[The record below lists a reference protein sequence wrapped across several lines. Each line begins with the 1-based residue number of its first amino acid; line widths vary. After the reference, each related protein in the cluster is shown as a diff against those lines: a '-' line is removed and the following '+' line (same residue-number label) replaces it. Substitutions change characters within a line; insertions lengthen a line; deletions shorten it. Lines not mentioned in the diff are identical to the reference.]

1 MRLRTLTIRN
11 LGSPYGMTLAA
22 VSIFL
27 FAYFFPPSLYVHYME
42 EPDYL
47 FLDPT
52 TLLFFLLCTLAFVA
66 GLIVIGQSFQVP
78 GFAQTKRT
86 ASFSPMWFI
95 LLPVI
100 AGTVFTAFSVI
111 VLIRDNANLLEL
123 LLAAQG
129 NELKAE
135 GAMQVSGPISQASP
149 LLMGIVWWAIW
160 RKREFALSSRQ
171 KIAVNSSIAV
181 AFVALISSST
191 LMVTRGELMPIFA
204 GIAIVVLVL
213 RIKEGRLTSRFVFS
227 FALAFGGSILMLFVA
242 FSLLRGLSNPTFLIP
257 NILGYT
263 ISSYNR
269 LAAMLAGILRYPF
282 AGKGIY
288 ISAFLAF
295 NRSFNHVIPLNSFL
309 EWPDFVSVW
318 RSEFDA
324 VSAAGL
330 DGRLI
335 WSGTFGY
342 LFADLGWFTPLIL
355 FVYGI
360 ATGWAWRLLQL
371 GKTAGVVIYPWCAF
385 CVLFWFGTNYLLDP
399 KLADLLIVVV
409 ALNYYESWFSSAR
422 TEATQE

>member
-1 MRLRTLTIRN
+1 MRTRDLMIRN
-11 LGSPYGMTLAA
+11 LASPYGVTAAA
-22 VSIFL
+22 VLMFL
-27 FAYFFPPSLYVHYME
+27 FAYLLPPAFYSRYIE

-52 TLLFFLLCTLAFVA
+52 SLLFFLLCTVGFVL
-66 GLIVIGQSFQVP
+66 GLILVGHSFHVQ
-78 GFAQTKRT
+78 GFAIIKRV
-86 ASFSPMWFI
+86 ARFSPMWFL

-100 AGTVFTAFSVI
+100 AGTAFTVFAGI

-129 NELKAE
+129 DQLKGE

-160 RKREFALSSRQ
+160 RKGDFSLSVRQ
-171 KIAVNSSIAV
+171 KIAVNSSITLASI
-181 AFVALISSST
+181 ALLGSSA
-191 LMVTRGELMPIFA
+191 LMVTRGEMMPIIA

-213 RIKEGRLTSRFVFS
+213 RVKEGRLTRSFVLK
-227 FALAFGGSILMLFVA
+227 FALASGGSILLLFIA
-242 FSLLRGLSNPTFLIP
+242 FSLLRGLSDPTFLIP

-263 ISSYNR
+263 VSSYNR
-269 LAAMLAGILRYPF
+269 LAAILAGKLRYPF
-282 AGKGIY
+282 AGKGVY
-288 ISAFLAF
+288 ISGFLAF
-295 NRSFNHVIPLNSFL
+295 NRSFNHVFPLNRFL

-330 DGRLI
+330 NGQLI

-342 LFADLGWFTPLIL
+342 LFSDLGWFSPLML

-360 ATGWAWRLLQL
+360 FTGWAWRLLRL
-371 GKTAGVVIYPWCAF
+371 GKTAGVVLYPWCAF

-409 ALNYYESWFSSAR
+409 ALGFYESWFSSAR